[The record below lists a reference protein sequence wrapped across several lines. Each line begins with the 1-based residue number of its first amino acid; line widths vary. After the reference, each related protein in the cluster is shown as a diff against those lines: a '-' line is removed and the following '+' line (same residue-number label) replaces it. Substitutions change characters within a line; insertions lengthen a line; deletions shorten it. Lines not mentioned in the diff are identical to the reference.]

1 MKQTKTIYHLIL
13 DRSGSMIDCLENTIN
28 GFNEQIHRI
37 RRIKAEFPD
46 DEMTVGLTIFNE
58 EVIIKYLASDPQD
71 VSLLDSDSYRPG
83 GSTALLD
90 AIGFTVKRI
99 ESELERSNNIQDT
112 SVIVV
117 VITDGHENASKVFS
131 MPEIKLMIARLEETT
146 NWNFAFIG
154 ATLDAVEVAKA
165 MSIKSKNSYSFNKN
179 EMDSVVWEKLNFSLV
194 NYCQKKKNKQ
204 SDDNLFDDITK

>member
-58 EVIIKYLASDPQD
+58 EVIIKYLASDPHD

-146 NWNFAFIG
+146 KWNFAFIG
-154 ATLDAVEVAKA
+154 AALDAVEVAKA

-179 EMDSVVWEKLNFSLV
+179 EMDSVVWDKLNFSLF
-194 NYCQKKKNKQ
+194 NYSQKKKNKEA
-204 SDDNLFDDITK
+204 DDNLFGE

>member
-28 GFNEQIHRI
+28 GFNEQIQRI

-58 EVIIKYLASDPQD
+58 EVIIKYLASDPHD
-71 VSLLDSDSYRPG
+71 VSLLDSLSYKPG

-117 VITDGHENASKVFS
+117 VITDGYENASKVFS
-131 MPEIKLMIARLEETT
+131 MAEIKLMIARLEQTT
-146 NWNFAFIG
+146 KWTFAFVG
-154 ATLDAVEVAKA
+154 ATFDAVEVAKE

-179 EMDSVVWEKLNFSLV
+179 EMDSVVWDKLNLSLV
-194 NYCQKKKNKQ
+194 NYSQKKKNKQ
-204 SDDNLFDDITK
+204 SDDNLFGE

>member
-58 EVIIKYLASDPQD
+58 EVIIKYLASDPHD
-71 VSLLDSDSYRPG
+71 VSLLDSDSYKPG

-117 VITDGHENASKVFS
+117 VITDGYENASKVFS
-131 MPEIKLMIARLEETT
+131 MAEIKLMIARLEQTT
-146 NWNFAFIG
+146 KWTFAFVG
-154 ATLDAVEVAKA
+154 ATFDAVEVAKE

-179 EMDSVVWEKLNFSLV
+179 EMDTVVWDKLNFSLF
-194 NYCQKKKNKQ
+194 NYSQKKKNKEA
-204 SDDNLFDDITK
+204 DDNLFGE

>member
-58 EVIIKYLASDPQD
+58 EVIIKYLASNPQD

-99 ESELERSNNIQDT
+99 ENELERSNNIQDT

-117 VITDGHENASKVFS
+117 VITDGYENASKVFS
-131 MPEIKLMIARLEETT
+131 MAEIKLMIARLEQTT
-146 NWNFAFIG
+146 KWTFAFVG
-154 ATLDAVEVAKA
+154 ATFDAVEVAKE
-165 MSIKSKNSYSFNKN
+165 MSIKSKNCYSFNKN
-179 EMDSVVWEKLNFSLV
+179 EMNTVVWDKLNFSLF
-194 NYCQKKKNKQ
+194 NYSQKKKNKQ
-204 SDDNLFDDITK
+204 SDDNLFGE

>member
-58 EVIIKYLASDPQD
+58 EVIIKYLASDPHD
-71 VSLLDSDSYRPG
+71 VSLLDSLSYKPG

-117 VITDGHENASKVFS
+117 VITDGYENASKVFS
-131 MPEIKLMIARLEETT
+131 MAEIKLMIARLEQTT
-146 NWNFAFIG
+146 KWTFAFVG
-154 ATLDAVEVAKA
+154 ATFDAVEVAKE

-179 EMDSVVWEKLNFSLV
+179 EMDSVVWDKLNLSLV
-194 NYCQKKKNKQ
+194 NYSQKKKNKEA
-204 SDDNLFDDITK
+204 DDNLFGE

>member
-58 EVIIKYLASDPQD
+58 EVIIKYLASDPHD
-71 VSLLDSDSYRPG
+71 VSLLDSLSYKPG

-117 VITDGHENASKVFS
+117 VITDGYENASKVFS
-131 MPEIKLMIARLEETT
+131 MAEIKLMIARLEQTT
-146 NWNFAFIG
+146 KWTFAFVG
-154 ATLDAVEVAKA
+154 ATFDAVEVAKE

-179 EMDSVVWEKLNFSLV
+179 EMDSVVWDKLNLSLV
-194 NYCQKKKNKQ
+194 NYSQKKKNKQ